1 MLDNRAREAKDSRL
15 EEVSRMV
22 GKRFKSAEASQI
34 RAFCQQFH
42 ARVPHEDIIETPPE
56 NLYGAALSLWKFA
69 AQRPV
74 GEAKMRVYNPSMEE
88 HGWKSSHT
96 IVEIITDDSP
106 FLVDSITGNLN
117 HWDHRIHL
125 AIHPVIRLRRDDE
138 GRRVE
143 LLPPAGKGKAGLSE
157 AIMHIQIAEQS
168 DPGALHKIIDDLRG
182 VLADVKVAVADW
194 PAMQSQLDEA
204 IAHMEAGACPQ
215 SREEVTESTAFLVWI
230 RDNHFTLLGSRDY
243 SYNRR
248 DGEARLSV
256 VPGSS
261 LGIFRD
267 ETRYVLT
274 RQDMRG
280 APATASIAERFFQRE
295 EILLVTKTGVR
306 GTVHRPVHMDYIGIK
321 RYDGKGKLIGERR
334 FVGLFTSSAFNRT
347 PRDIPLLRRK
357 LSQAL
362 ERAGAEPSS
371 HDGKALTHIL
381 ETYPRDELWQIDV
394 ETLVRIATGILALQ
408 ERPRIRMFV
417 RRDAF
422 DRYFS
427 VLVYMPRER
436 LSTELR
442 ERFSEMLCQ
451 AVNGRLSNYYTEV
464 SQSPLARVHF
474 ILGINEGGAPGDLDT
489 AALEARLITAARDWQ
504 DDFYDALVE
513 HWGEEGG
520 NRLAARY
527 GKAFPTSYTERFNAE
542 TALRD
547 IEGIETLINGA
558 GVGLNIYRMIE
569 DADHVVRF
577 KIYHPGQA
585 LPLSD
590 CLPMLENMGLRVIG
604 EEPFKISLSG
614 DKTIWIHN
622 FLLEEQDGEGID
634 LGAVKASFEEAF
646 VKVWAGE
653 VEDDGFNRLVLKAG
667 LAWRQVVVLRALCKY
682 LRQTGIAYSQDYM
695 QHTLAGNHDITRM
708 IAALFLIRFDP
719 AAIADRQARADQLA
733 ADIIDGLEA
742 VDSLDEDRILRRFLN
757 LVQAGLRT
765 NYFQVAEDGGPKPYL
780 AIKFDSLAVDELPL
794 PRPFREIFV
803 YSPRVEGIHMR
814 GGKVARGGLRWSD
827 RREDFRTEV
836 LGLMKAQMV
845 KNAVIV
851 PVGSKGGFVPKRLPM
866 TGGREA
872 ALEEAI
878 DCYKIFI
885 RGLLDL
891 TDNLVGQEV
900 ISPPLVER
908 YDDDDPY
915 LVVAADKGTATFS
928 DIANGVAIDY
938 GFWLGDA
945 FASGGA
951 KGYDH
956 KAMGITARGAWE
968 SVKRHFREMDRDIQN
983 EDFTVVACGDM
994 SGDVFGN
1001 GMLLSRHIRLLA
1013 AFDHR
1018 NIFIDPAPDAAITWN
1033 ERKRLFG
1040 LPRSSWEDYDAKLIS
1055 KGGGVFDRK
1064 AKAIELSPEI
1074 KRLTGLQEKAVTPN
1088 ELIHALL
1095 QVQADL
1101 LWFGGIGTYIKAGG
1115 ESDLDV
1121 GDRANDAVRVN
1132 GAEVRCKVIG
1142 EGGNL
1147 GITQLGRQEIVRNGG
1162 RLNTDAIDNSA
1173 GVDCSDHEVNIK
1185 VLVDAVVADGE
1196 MTEKQRDRLLVEMTE
1211 EVGELVL
1218 RDNYL
1223 QNQALS
1229 MLQQR
1234 APALLQAHVRYMRNL
1249 ERTGRLNR
1257 RVECLPDDEALA
1269 DRMAVGEGLTRPE
1282 LSVLLAYAKM
1292 ELYEKFLSSDLT
1304 SSKGLVP
1311 DLVKYF
1317 PRPLR
1322 KRHGAAILQHR
1333 LRREIIATVMANSIV
1348 NRVGITFVH
1357 DVIEDTGAS
1366 VEAIAR
1372 SYAAARDL
1380 FEMRQLWN
1388 DIETLDTKVPTA
1400 VQMRMVLAAAEFL
1413 RRMTLWFLRN
1423 AEQPLKINSTMA
1435 NFGPGIASLSGQ
1447 LEKVVGAHEKQ
1458 KLAKSVA
1465 ALVKQGVPG
1474 NLARRVEGL
1483 EPLTA
1488 ACDIVQV
1495 AADSGRPVD
1504 EVGRVHF
1511 ALGAR
1516 LGLDRLCG
1524 AAEALEAEDHWQS
1537 QATASI
1543 VEDLRG
1549 QQRALTSVVLSR
1561 ANGAAGT
1568 KAVDKWCAANKAD
1581 IARSDQMIAEFE
1593 AGGIDIAK
1601 LALANRYIRRLII
1614 S

>member
-1 MLDNRAREAKDSRL
+1 MLDNRVREEKDSRL
-15 EEVSRMV
+15 EEISRML
-22 GKRFKSAEASQI
+22 GKRFKSAEASEI
-34 RAFCQQFH
+34 KAFFEQFY
-42 ARVPHEDIIETPPE
+42 ARVSHEDINETSPE
-56 NLYGAALSLWKFA
+56 NLYGAALSLWKFT
-69 AQRPV
+69 AQRQP
-74 GEAKMRVYNPSMEE
+74 GEAKLRVYNPSMAE
-88 HGWKSSHT
+88 HGWKSPHT
-96 IVEIITDDSP
+96 IIEIITDDVP
-106 FLVDSITGNLN
+106 FLVDSVTGNLN
-117 HWDHRIHL
+117 HWDFQVHL
-125 AIHPVIRLRRDDE
+125 VIHPVVRLRRDE
-138 GRRVE
+138 AGQRVE
-143 LLPPAGKGKAGLSE
+143 LLAPVANGGTGLSE
-157 AIMHIQIAEQS
+157 AIMHIEIAEQS
-168 DPGALHKIIDDLRG
+168 DPGALRKIADDLRG
-182 VLADVKVAVADW
+182 VLADVRVAVADW
-194 PAMQSQLDEA
+194 PAMQAQLDEA
-204 IAHMEAGACPQ
+204 IEHMKSGACPQ
-215 SREEVTESTAFLVWI
+215 SKEEVAESCDFLVWI

-243 SYNRR
+243 SYSREGQK
-248 DGEARLSV
+248 DHLHI
-256 VPGSS
+256 VPGTS

-267 ETRYVLT
+267 EGRYVLT
-274 RQDMRG
+274 RQDGPG
-280 APATASIAERFFQRE
+280 AAAAAIAERFIQRA

-347 PRDIPLLRRK
+347 PRDIPLMRRK

-362 ERAGAEPSS
+362 EQAGMEPAS

-394 ETLVRIATGILALQ
+394 ETLTRIATGILALQ

-417 RRDAF
+417 RRDPF

-442 ERFSEMLCQ
+442 ERFAELLCQ

-474 ILGINEGGAPGDLDT
+474 ILGINEGGAPDELDF
-489 AALEARLITAARDWQ
+489 AALEARLIAAARDWR

-513 HWGEEGG
+513 HSGEEGG

-542 TALRD
+542 FALRD
-547 IEGIETLINGA
+547 IEGIETLSHGA
-558 GVGLNIYRMIE
+558 GMGLNIYRMIE

-590 CLPMLENMGLRVIG
+590 CLPMMENMGLRVIG
-604 EEPFKISLSG
+604 EEPFRISLVG
-614 DKTIWIHN
+614 DEAVWIHN
-622 FLLEEQDGEGID
+622 YLLEEPDGEGID
-634 LGAVKASFEEAF
+634 VGAVKAGFEEAF
-646 VKVWAGE
+646 AKVWAGE

-667 LAWRQVVVLRALCKY
+667 LGWRQVVVLRALCKY
-682 LRQTGIAYSQDYM
+682 LRQTGVAYSQDYM
-695 QHTLAGNHDITRM
+695 EDTLAGNHRITRM
-708 IAALFLIRFDP
+708 IAALFEVRFDP
-719 AAIADRQARADQLA
+719 AAMPDRQARADQLA

-765 NYFQVAEDGGPKPYL
+765 NYFQTAEDGGPKPYL
-780 AIKFDSLAVDELPL
+780 SIKFDSHAVDELPL

-803 YSPRVEGIHMR
+803 YSPRVEGIHLR

-851 PVGSKGGFVPKRLPM
+851 PVGSKGGFVPKRLPTTM
-866 TGGREA
+866 AREA
-872 ALEEAI
+872 AQEEAI
-878 DCYKIFI
+878 ECYKIFI

-891 TDNLVGQEV
+891 TDNLAGQEV
-900 ISPPLVER
+900 IPPPLVEC

-928 DIANGVAIDY
+928 DIANGVAMDY

-956 KAMGITARGAWE
+956 KAMAITARGAWE

-983 EDFTVVACGDM
+983 EDFTVVGCGDM

-1001 GMLLSRHIRLLA
+1001 GMLLSKHIRLLA

-1018 NIFIDPAPDAAITWN
+1018 NVFIDPAPDAAISWH
-1033 ERKRLFG
+1033 ERHRLFA

-1055 KGGGVFDRK
+1055 EGGGIFDRK
-1064 AKAIELSPEI
+1064 AKAITLSAEI
-1074 KRLTGLQEKAVTPN
+1074 KRLTGLKAKTVTPN

-1095 QVQADL
+1095 QAEADL
-1101 LWFGGIGTYIKAGG
+1101 LWFGGIGTYIKASG
-1115 ESDLDV
+1115 EPDLDV

-1132 GAEVRCKVIG
+1132 GAQVRCKVIG

-1147 GITQLGRQEIVRNGG
+1147 GITQLGRLEIVRKGG
-1162 RLNTDAIDNSA
+1162 RLNTDAVDNSA

-1185 VLVDAVVADGE
+1185 ILVDAVVADGE
-1196 MTEKQRDRLLVEMTE
+1196 MTGKQRDRLLVEMTE

-1229 MLQQR
+1229 VLQRR
-1234 APALLQAHVRYMRNL
+1234 APALLQAQARYMRNL

-1257 RVECLPDDEALA
+1257 KVERLPDDEALA
-1269 DRMAVGEGLTRPE
+1269 DRAAEGQGLTRPE

-1292 ELYEKFLSSDLT
+1292 DLYEKFLNSDLAN
-1304 SSKGLVP
+1304 SKGLVS

-1322 KRHGAAILQHR
+1322 RRQGAAILRHR

-1357 DVIEDTGAS
+1357 EVIEDTGAS

-1380 FEMRQLWN
+1380 FEMRRLWN
-1388 DIETLDTKVPTA
+1388 DIETLDNKVPTA
-1400 VQMRMVLAAAEFL
+1400 VQTRMVLAAAEFL
-1413 RRMTLWFLRN
+1413 RRMTWWLLHN
-1423 AEQPLKINSTMA
+1423 AEQPLKIAATMTS
-1435 NFGPGIASLSGQ
+1435 FGPGVTRLSGQ
-1447 LEKVVGAHEKQ
+1447 LDKVVGTHEKQ
-1458 KLAKSVA
+1458 KLAKGVS
-1465 ALVKQGVPG
+1465 ALVKQGVPEDI
-1474 NLARRVEGL
+1474 ARRIEEL

-1495 AADSGRPVD
+1495 AADSGRPVE

-1511 ALGAR
+1511 DLGAR

-1524 AAEALEAEDHWQS
+1524 AAETLEAEDHWQR
-1537 QATASI
+1537 QAIASI

-1549 QQRALTSVVLSR
+1549 QQRALTSVVLRR

-1568 KAVDKWCAANKAD
+1568 RAVEKWCAANQAD
-1581 IARSDQMIAEFE
+1581 IARSDDMIAEFE
-1593 AGGIDIAK
+1593 AGGIDVAK

>member
-1 MLDNRAREAKDSRL
+1 MLDSRVREEKDSRL
-15 EEVSRMV
+15 QEVSRMV
-22 GKRFKSAEASQI
+22 GKRFKSTEAAEI
-34 RAFCQQFH
+34 KAFSEQFY
-42 ARVPHEDIIETPPE
+42 ARVSHEDINETSPE

-69 AQRPV
+69 AQRSV
-74 GEAKMRVYNPSMEE
+74 GEAKLRVYNPAMEE
-88 HGWKSSHT
+88 HGWKSPHT
-96 IVEIITDDSP
+96 IVEIIADDLP

-117 HWDHRIHL
+117 HWDSRVHL
-125 AIHPVIRLRRDDE
+125 VIHPVIRLCRDDE
-138 GRRVE
+138 GRRLE
-143 LLPPAGKGKAGLSE
+143 LLPPAANGKTGLSE

-168 DPGALHKIIDDLRG
+168 DSDALQKITDDLRG

-194 PAMQSQLDEA
+194 PVMQSQLDEA
-204 IAHMEAGACPQ
+204 IDHMKSNTGPQ
-215 SREEVTESTAFLVWI
+215 SKEEVAESSDFLVWI

-243 SYNRR
+243 SYSRKAGH
-248 DGEARLSV
+248 DHLDV
-256 VPGSS
+256 VPDSS

-267 ETRYVLT
+267 DERFVLT
-274 RQDMRG
+274 RQDSEG
-280 APATASIAERFFQRE
+280 AAAPIAQRFFQRD
-295 EILLVTKTGVR
+295 EILLITKTGVR
-306 GTVHRPVHMDYIGIK
+306 GTVHRAVHMDYIGIK
-321 RYDGKGKLIGERR
+321 RYDGRGKLIGERR

-357 LSQAL
+357 LSQTL
-362 ERAGAEPSS
+362 EQAGMEPAS

-394 ETLVRIATGILALQ
+394 ETLTRIATGILALQ

-417 RRDAF
+417 RQDAF

-427 VLVYMPRER
+427 MLVYMPRER

-442 ERFSEMLCQ
+442 ERFADILCR
-451 AVNGRLSNYYTEV
+451 AVNGRLSNFYTEV

-474 ILGINEGGAPGDLDT
+474 ILGINEGGAPADLDF
-489 AALEARLITAARDWQ
+489 AAVEARLIAAARDWQ
-504 DDFYDALVE
+504 VDFYEALVE

-527 GKAFPTSYTERFNAE
+527 GKAFPTSYMERFNAE
-542 TALRD
+542 FALRD
-547 IEGIETLINGA
+547 VQGIETLINGA
-558 GVGLNIYRMIE
+558 GVGLNLYRMIE

-577 KIYHPGQA
+577 KIYHPGRA

-590 CLPMLENMGLRVIG
+590 CLPMMENMGLRVIG
-604 EEPFKISLSG
+604 EEPFEISLGG
-614 DKTIWIHN
+614 DQTIWIHN
-622 FLLEEQDGEGID
+622 FLMEEQDGEGID
-634 LGAVKASFEEAF
+634 LSAVKVSFEEAF
-646 VKVWAGE
+646 EKVWAGE

-667 LAWRQVVVLRALCKY
+667 LGWRQVVVLRALCKY
-682 LRQTGIAYSQDYM
+682 LRQTGVAFSQDYM
-695 QHTLAGNHDITRM
+695 EQTLAGNHSISRM
-708 IAALFLIRFDP
+708 ISALFQVRFDP
-719 AAIADRQARADQLA
+719 EAGPDRQARADQLA

-765 NYFQVAEDGGPKPYL
+765 NFFQTAENGGPKPYL
-780 AIKFDSLAVDELPL
+780 SIKFDSQAVDELPL

-803 YSPRVEGIHMR
+803 YSPRVEGIHLR

-851 PVGSKGGFVPKRLPM
+851 PVGSKGGFVPKRLPVS
-866 TGGREA
+866 GGREA
-872 ALEEAI
+872 AQEEAI

-891 TDNLVGQEV
+891 TDNLAGQEV
-900 ISPPLVER
+900 ISPPQVER

-928 DIANGVAIDY
+928 DIANGVAIEY

-968 SVKRHFREMDRDIQN
+968 AVKRHFREMDRDIQK
-983 EDFTVVACGDM
+983 EDFTVIGCGDM

-1001 GMLLSRHIRLLA
+1001 GMLLSKHIRLLA

-1018 NIFIDPAPDAAITWN
+1018 NIFIDPAPDAAISWK
-1033 ERKRLFG
+1033 ERNRLFA
-1040 LPRSSWEDYDAKLIS
+1040 LSRSSWEDYDAKLIS

-1064 AKAIELSPEI
+1064 AKAIELNLEI
-1074 KRLTGLQEKAVTPN
+1074 KRLTGLMAKTVTPN

-1095 QVQADL
+1095 QVEADL
-1101 LWFGGIGTYIKAGG
+1101 LWFGGIGTYIKAGS
-1115 ESDLDV
+1115 ENDLDV
-1121 GDRANDAVRVN
+1121 GDRANDAVRVD

-1147 GITQLGRQEIVRNGG
+1147 GITQLGRLEIVQNGG

-1196 MTEKQRDRLLVEMTE
+1196 MTGKQRDRLLVEMTE
-1211 EVGELVL
+1211 EVGALVL

-1229 MLQQR
+1229 VLQQGS
-1234 APALLQAHVRYMRNL
+1234 PALLQAHARYMRNL
-1249 ERTGRLNR
+1249 ERRGRLNR
-1257 RVECLPDDEALA
+1257 EVECLPDDETLA
-1269 DRMAVGEGLTRPE
+1269 KRTAEGEGLTRPE

-1292 ELYEKFLSSDLT
+1292 DLYEQFLNSDLAE
-1304 SSKGLVP
+1304 SKGLVP

-1322 KRHGAAILQHR
+1322 RRQGEAILRHR

-1388 DIETLDTKVPTA
+1388 DFETLDNMVPTA
-1400 VQMRMVLAAAEFL
+1400 IQTRMVLAAAEFL
-1413 RRMTLWFLRN
+1413 RRMTLWFLHN
-1423 AEQPLKINSTMA
+1423 AEQPLKINSTMTS
-1435 NFGPGIASLSGQ
+1435 FSPGVASLRGQ
-1447 LEKVVGAHEKQ
+1447 LDKVVGAREKQ
-1458 KLAKSVA
+1458 RLTKAAA
-1465 ALVKQGVPG
+1465 ALVKRGVPAE
-1474 NLARRVEGL
+1474 LARRVEGL

-1488 ACDIVQV
+1488 ACDIVKV
-1495 AADSGRPVD
+1495 AADSGRPVQ

-1511 ALGAR
+1511 VLGAR
-1516 LGLDRLCG
+1516 LGLDRLCA
-1524 AAEALEAEDHWQS
+1524 AAENLEAEGHWQR
-1537 QATASI
+1537 QAIASI

-1549 QQRALTSVVLSR
+1549 QQSALTAVVLSR
-1561 ANGAAGT
+1561 ANGAAGS
-1568 KAVDKWCAANKAD
+1568 KAVEKWCAANKAD
-1581 IARSDQMIAEFE
+1581 IARSDHMIAEFE

-1614 S
+1614 G